1 MGIFASKGDKL
12 IIWSDVAGLVV
23 FIIGFLIEVIS
34 DEQLRL
40 HMKDKSPGKE
50 KFIKKGLWRYSRH
63 PNYFGEALLW
73 WGISLI
79 ASSLQYGYITVYSAL
94 FITVLIRFLSGVP
107 FQERKYAE
115 NPEWQQYCKE
125 TNIFCLWCYK

>member
-63 PNYFGEALLW
+63 PNYFGEAMLW
-73 WGISLI
+73 WGIYLI
-79 ASSLQYGYITVYSAL
+79 ACSTKYGWTT
-94 FITVLIRFLSGVP
+94 FIAPIFIGVLVRFVSGVP
-107 FQERKYAE
+107 LGTEVKYKENELWQE
-115 NPEWQQYCKE
+115 YCRE
-125 TNIFCLWCYK
+125 TNIFVPI